1 MKVMVNRIKPFLTSI
16 ISLTQSS
23 FIPGQGCHD
32 NIIIVQEAIHSLK
45 NCKGRVGNFAMK
57 IDLEKAY
64 DRIEWSFLECVLRDV
79 GIPES
84 WISLI
89 MFCVST
95 SSFSLLW
102 NGEKTEPFTP
112 RRGLRQ
118 GDPLSPYLFVL
129 CLDKL
134 SQMIENATRTKQWNP
149 FRITRKG
156 PSLCHLFFADDLV
169 FFGKATIN
177 NMRTLMDCLQ
187 SFCNISGQK
196 VNASKSKIFFSP
208 NTNRGLIDEITQF
221 SRIEAT
227 DDLGRYL
234 GVPLHHK
241 RVTRATYYDLLL
253 KVKTKL
259 SSWKAAQ
266 LSFAGRQV
274 LIKSVS
280 STVNIIQLLELHVL
294 NDQNLEMDSIYWK
307 SFSTGEFSTMSA
319 YELLTNSSLSP
330 LAGCWSKVWS
340 LIAPPKA
347 KSLLWL
353 MLHDRVLTNSA
364 RFARGIAQNDTCPRC
379 YTH

>member
-1 MKVMVNRIKPFLTSI
+1 
-16 ISLTQSS
+16 
-23 FIPGQGCHD
+23 
-32 NIIIVQEAIHSLK
+32 
-45 NCKGRVGNFAMK
+45 MK